1 MTITTVG
8 AGIGASAAMVAETA
22 YGAVVATPAWVFY
35 EPSAVQPKKTK
46 TPKQSSPLAAGRL
59 VDMASRRVISMQSGG
74 IELPFEWCQAN
85 HFNTLLNQISSTYAA
100 GASGSQ
106 AANTGC
112 YSGGTRLTPSGST
125 YSYTFTF
132 RNSVAGRSAA
142 WQLGVPTTDAI
153 LRQYDLLGAK
163 PTKYAWSCKA
173 VDFLTC
179 ATTWDGRV
187 LEDPLITT
195 TYQAAPGGSTQ
206 TPYTQASPSYTAAT
220 PYDFAEASFQ
230 IGSSATAAST
240 AAAIDGVA
248 GFDWSVENKL
258 KVDRQYYGNGG
269 LKDEPITNAVRPI
282 TGTITSDF
290 LNKVYFADAFYSDT
304 AQSIIVTFSNGPLT
318 ATTNAIQF
326 VYNNVYLNDNS
337 PGASNKDV
345 VSTAFP
351 LEALYDGTNEPLTVI
366 VQTTDATV

>member
-8 AGIGASAAMVAETA
+8 AGLGATAAMVAETN
-22 YGAVVATPAWVFY
+22 YGAVVTSPVWNFY
-35 EPSAVQPKKTK
+35 ESNTVEPKKNK
-46 TPKQSSPLAAGRL
+46 TPKQSSPLAGGRM
-59 VDMASRRVISMQSGG
+59 VDMLSRRVISMQSGG

-85 HFNTLLNQISSTYAA
+85 HFITLLNQLSSTYAA
-100 GASGSQ
+100 GTAGSQ

-112 YSGGTRLTPSGST
+112 YSAGSRLTPSGST
-125 YSYTFTF
+125 YAYTFTF

-142 WQLGVPTTDAI
+142 WQLGVPTTDAV

-173 VDFLTC
+173 GDFLTC
-179 ATTWDGRV
+179 ATTWDARV

-206 TPYTQASPSYTAAT
+206 TPYTQASPSYTPAV
-220 PYDFAEASFQ
+220 PYDFAEAMFQ
-230 IGSSATAAST
+230 IGATATAAST
-240 AAAIDGVA
+240 AAAIDGVS

-269 LKDEPITNAVRPI
+269 LKDEPISNDVRPI
-282 TGTITSDF
+282 MGTINSDF
-290 LNKVYFADAFYSDT
+290 LNKAYFADAFYSDT
-304 AQSIIVTFSNGPLT
+304 PQSIIATFSNGPLT
-318 ATTNAIQF
+318 ATSNAIQF
-326 VYNNVYLNDNS
+326 VFNNTVLDNNS
-337 PGASNKDV
+337 PGAANKDV
-345 VSTAFP
+345 VNTAFP
-351 LEALYDGTNEPLTVI
+351 LQALYDGTNEPLMII